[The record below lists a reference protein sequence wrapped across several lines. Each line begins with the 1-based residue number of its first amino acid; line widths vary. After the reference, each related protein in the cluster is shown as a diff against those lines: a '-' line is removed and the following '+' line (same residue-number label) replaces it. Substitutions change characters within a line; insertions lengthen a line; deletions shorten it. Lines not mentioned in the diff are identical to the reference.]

1 LGRGAPQLA
10 RRRRQRGGRLDGHPV
25 RGAAPLSR
33 LKAIVDALRAAHLLI
48 EAPTSLPEISG
59 LTADTRRL
67 IPGALYCAVR
77 GAAADGHA
85 FVVAAASRG
94 AAAALVEERQAAAK
108 IPQIVVRDGRRAAAV
123 AAETWY
129 GRPAARLKLVG
140 VTGTNG
146 KTTSVTL
153 ARHVLA
159 ALWPMGSIGTLG
171 AFDPSG
177 ASVESEA
184 GNLTTPGPIDLQAT
198 LAALVERGATG
209 AAMEAS
215 SHSLDQGRVDGLV
228 FQAAMFTNLTRDHLD
243 YHKTFDAYFAA
254 KAKLVS
260 YLAKDGLAVINADDP
275 AWSKLPA
282 APHRITFSEGG
293 QADVTAADVTVDARG
308 ARFTLVAAGGRHP
321 VALPLLGRF
330 NVANAL
336 GVAACAVG
344 LGVRP
349 SEVAER
355 LSTAPQV
362 PGRMERIAA
371 DPCTVLRD
379 YAHTPDALERALETT
394 RDITAPGGRVIVVF
408 GAGGDRDRGKRAPM
422 GAAATRLAD
431 IAIATSDNPRTEDPE
446 RILDE
451 VEAGMGARPHYRVT
465 DRRAAIGQAL
475 ELARLGDTVLLAG
488 KGHETYQVVGTE
500 KQHFDERE
508 IVRDLG
514 AL

>member
-1 LGRGAPQLA
+1 
-10 RRRRQRGGRLDGHPV
+10 
-25 RGAAPLSR
+25 
-33 LKAIVDALRAAHLLI
+33 
-48 EAPTSLPEISG
+48 
-59 LTADTRRL
+59 
-67 IPGALYCAVR
+67 LYCAVR

-85 FVVAAASRG
+85 FVADAAARG
-94 AAAALVEERQAAAK
+94 AAAALVETPQAVA
-108 IPQIVVRDGRRAAAV
+108 IPQIVVRDGRRAAAL

-129 GRPAARLKLVG
+129 GRPAAQLKLIG

-153 ARHVLA
+153 ARHVLGGPSA
-159 ALWPMGSIGTLG
+159 IGPMGSIGTLG
-171 AFDPSG
+171 AFDPAG
-177 ASVESEA
+177 APVESEA

-198 LAALVERGATG
+198 LATLVARGAKG
-209 AAMEAS
+209 AAMEVS

-228 FQAAMFTNLTRDHLD
+228 FAAAIFTNLTRDHLD
-243 YHKTFDAYFAA
+243 YHKTFEAYFAA
-254 KAKLVS
+254 KARLVA
-260 YLAKDGLAVINADDP
+260 YLAPDGLAVVNADDA
-275 AWSKLPA
+275 AWAKLPR
-282 APHRITFSEGG
+282 APRRITFGERGK
-293 QADVTAADVTVDARG
+293 ADVTAADVVADGRG
-308 ARFTLVAAGGRHP
+308 ARFTLVTSAGRHA

-349 SEVAER
+349 AEVAER

-422 GAAATRLAD
+422 GAAAASLAD
-431 IAIATSDNPRTEDPE
+431 VAIATSDNPRTEDPE

-451 VEAGMGARPHYRVT
+451 VEAGMGSRPHYRLA
-465 DRRAAIGQAL
+465 DRRAAIAQAL

-488 KGHETYQVVGTE
+488 KGHETYQVVGTV
-500 KQHFDERE
+500 KQPFDERE
-508 IVRDLG
+508 IVRELG
-514 AL
+514 AQ

>member
-1 LGRGAPQLA
+1 M
-10 RRRRQRGGRLDGHPV
+10 
-25 RGAAPLSR
+25 
-33 LKAIVDALRAAHLLI
+33 
-48 EAPTSLPEISG
+48 
-59 LTADTRRL
+59 
-67 IPGALYCAVR
+67 R

-85 FVVAAASRG
+85 FVAEAAARG
-94 AAAALVEERQAAAK
+94 AAAALVEAPQAVA
-108 IPQIVVRDGRRAAAV
+108 IPQIVVRDGRRAAAL

-129 GRPAARLKLVG
+129 GRPAEQLRLVG

-153 ARHVLA
+153 ARHVLGGPSGIG
-159 ALWPMGSIGTLG
+159 PMGSIGTLG
-171 AFDPSG
+171 AFDPAG
-177 ASVESEA
+177 APVESEA

-198 LAALVERGATG
+198 LAGLVARGAKG
-209 AAMEAS
+209 AAMEVS

-228 FQAAMFTNLTRDHLD
+228 FAAAIFTNLTRDHLD
-243 YHKTFDAYFAA
+243 YHKTFEAYFAA
-254 KAKLVS
+254 KARLVA
-260 YLAKDGLAVINADDP
+260 YLAPDGLAVVNADDA
-275 AWSKLPA
+275 AWAKLPR
-282 APHRITFSEGG
+282 APRRITFGERGK
-293 QADVTAADVTVDARG
+293 ADVTAADVVADARG
-308 ARFTLVAAGGRHP
+308 ARFTLVTSAGRHA

-349 SEVAER
+349 AEVAER

-422 GAAATRLAD
+422 GAAAASLAD

-451 VEAGMGARPHYRVT
+451 VEAGMGSRPHYRLA
-465 DRRAAIGQAL
+465 DRRAAIAQAL

-488 KGHETYQVVGTE
+488 KGHESYQVVGTV
-500 KQHFDERE
+500 KQPFDERE
-508 IVRDLG
+508 IVRELG
-514 AL
+514 AA